1 MRGGGGVESP
11 SFLESTPHTAKPPTN
26 SIYLGDNLH
35 ILLSLIL
42 GDETTKSL
50 RGKVDLIYIDPP
62 FDSKADYKSKI
73 TLRADS
79 TITKA
84 PTILEQFA
92 YSDTWHK
99 GTISYLQMLTPR
111 LMLMRELLS
120 DKGSIYIHCDW
131 HCGHYIKVLCDEIF
145 GRENFR
151 NSITWRREVSRGMK
165 QHSMFFGHNQ
175 DYILFYTRTENG
187 IYKKQEVK
195 QYITNLTEFKKDNFG
210 YFSTSHKG
218 TYTDESLIELYDKN
232 RVFVTQN
239 GEAIIDREKKTFKTT
254 KGTARIKY
262 YLNQDSNGYY
272 KMQVID
278 DIWEDIRGI
287 AMQGD
292 ERTGYATQKPEAL
305 LERIIKASSDEGSI
319 VADFFMGS
327 GTTCAVAHKL
337 GRRFIGSD
345 IGKPAVM
352 TTRKRLLDI
361 GAEFG
366 LLNVGEYEKAS
377 KNIGELAQI
386 VLSLYVSEGGELPK
400 TLENTPKN
408 IGYLESSRVLVYVD
422 SPNAITSE
430 ATFRKCESLRQG
442 FLGQEWSEVILLGWN
457 YSLMINDVLKRYKK
471 IKPQVIPPDLLEKLR
486 KNKGYES
493 LVGKVR
499 FSSLQY
505 LSIKPLRVREN
516 PSDRTKAL
524 LTIELENYVL
534 LSPNALPLDK
544 AEDREKVIEIM
555 NTKPLSLLEY
565 WSVDTHYNGAVFVSQ
580 WQDFRGGR
588 EDDNGQKSLSVL
600 EKIELEVPKL
610 ARYNVCVKSVDIFG
624 YEAMAQESVAVEWG
638 ESSGVDSRVNK
649 GGGNA

>member
-1 MRGGGGVESP
+1 MTIMLRGGGGTPNS
-11 SFLESTPHTAKPPTN
+11 LESHLATTRESTPTN

-151 NSITWRREVSRGMK
+151 NEIVWCYNRWANVSANFQRMHDTIFLYTKTTNSIFNEQRMELDETRKRNLVEIVNGKKVSKR
-165 QHSMFFGHNQ
+165 
-175 DYILFYTRTENG
+175 DENG
-187 IYKKQEVK
+187 NVIYRTQ
-195 QYITNLTEFKKDNFG
+195 
-210 YFSTSHKG
+210 
-218 TYTDESLIELYDKN
+218 TDKPMPDWWEIYP
-232 RVFVTQN
+232 V
-239 GEAIIDREKKTFKTT
+239 GKTGK
-254 KGTARIKY
+254 
-262 YLNQDSNGYY
+262 
-272 KMQVID
+272 
-278 DIWEDIRGI
+278 
-287 AMQGD
+287 

-327 GTTCAVAHKL
+327 GTTCAVAHRL

-352 TTRKRLLDI
+352 TTRKRLLDM
-361 GAEFG
+361 GAEFSM
-366 LLNVGEYEKAS
+366 LSVGEYEKSA

-516 PSDRTKAL
+516 PSNRDNAL

-544 AEDREKVIEIM
+544 AEDRDKVIEIM

-565 WSVDTHYNGAVFVSQ
+565 WSVDTNYNGAVFISQ

-624 YEAMAQESVAVEWG
+624 YEAMAQESLAMEWG
-638 ESSGVDSRVNK
+638 ESRGVDSSKGK
-649 GGGNA
+649 GGGNV

>member
-1 MRGGGGVESP
+1 M
-11 SFLESTPHTAKPPTN
+11 
-26 SIYLGDNLH
+26 
-35 ILLSLIL
+35 
-42 GDETTKSL
+42 
-50 RGKVDLIYIDPP
+50 DLIYIDPP

-151 NSITWRREVSRGMK
+151 NEIVWQRDPAGKGAKAISRQYPRNLESI
-165 QHSMFFGHNQ
+165 F
-175 DYILFYTRTENG
+175 FYTKTDSHIFRNPKTELDSKQKANYRMQEADG
-187 IYKKQEVK
+187 RKYKAVDLGCYSQESIAKMEAQGLIYTSPSGKKYK
-195 QYITNLTEFKKDNFG
+195 
-210 YFSTSHKG
+210 
-218 TYTDESLIELYDKN
+218 
-232 RVFVTQN
+232 
-239 GEAIIDREKKTFKTT
+239 
-254 KGTARIKY
+254 KY
-262 YLNQDSNGYY
+262 YLDEAKNVVGSAWFDIAGFGSATASKEILGYP
-272 KMQVID
+272 
-278 DIWEDIRGI
+278 
-287 AMQGD
+287 
-292 ERTGYATQKPEAL
+292 TQKPEAL

-366 LLNVGEYEKAS
+366 LLSVGEYEKAS

-400 TLENTPKN
+400 TLDNTPKN

-422 SPNAITSE
+422 SPNTITSE

-505 LSIKPLRVREN
+505 LSIKPLSVREN
-516 PSDRTKAL
+516 PSNRDTAL

-544 AEDREKVIEIM
+544 ADDREKVIEIM

-565 WSVDTHYNGAVFVSQ
+565 WSVDTNYNGAVFVSR

-588 EDDNGQKSLSVL
+588 EDDDGQKSLSVL
-600 EKIELEVPKL
+600 EKIELEVPKQ

-624 YEAMAQESVAVEWG
+624 YEAMAQESLAMEWG
-638 ESSGVDSRVNK
+638 ESSGVDSSKGK
-649 GGGNA
+649 GGGNV

>member
-1 MRGGGGVESP
+1 
-11 SFLESTPHTAKPPTN
+11 
-26 SIYLGDNLH
+26 
-35 ILLSLIL
+35 
-42 GDETTKSL
+42 
-50 RGKVDLIYIDPP
+50 
-62 FDSKADYKSKI
+62 
-73 TLRADS
+73 
-79 TITKA
+79 
-84 PTILEQFA
+84 
-92 YSDTWHK
+92 
-99 GTISYLQMLTPR
+99 
-111 LMLMRELLS
+111 
-120 DKGSIYIHCDW
+120 
-131 HCGHYIKVLCDEIF
+131 
-145 GRENFR
+145 
-151 NSITWRREVSRGMK
+151 
-165 QHSMFFGHNQ
+165 
-175 DYILFYTRTENG
+175 
-187 IYKKQEVK
+187 
-195 QYITNLTEFKKDNFG
+195 
-210 YFSTSHKG
+210 
-218 TYTDESLIELYDKN
+218 
-232 RVFVTQN
+232 
-239 GEAIIDREKKTFKTT
+239 
-254 KGTARIKY
+254 
-262 YLNQDSNGYY
+262 
-272 KMQVID
+272 
-278 DIWEDIRGI
+278 
-287 AMQGD
+287 
-292 ERTGYATQKPEAL
+292 
-305 LERIIKASSDEGSI
+305 
-319 VADFFMGS
+319 MGS

-386 VLSLYVSEGGELPK
+386 VLSLYVGKITGGYQR

-505 LSIKPLRVREN
+505 LSIKPLSVREN
-516 PSDRTKAL
+516 PSDRSRAL
-524 LTIELENYVL
+524 LTIELEKLLL

-565 WSVDTHYNGAVFVSQ
+565 WSVDTHYNGAVFISQ

-588 EDDNGQKSLSVL
+588 EDDNGQKSDVL
-600 EKIELEVPKL
+600 RK
-610 ARYNVCVKSVDIFG
+610 
-624 YEAMAQESVAVEWG
+624 
-638 ESSGVDSRVNK
+638 
-649 GGGNA
+649 

>member
-1 MRGGGGVESP
+1 M
-11 SFLESTPHTAKPPTN
+11 
-26 SIYLGDNLH
+26 
-35 ILLSLIL
+35 
-42 GDETTKSL
+42 

-73 TLRADS
+73 ALSIDS
-79 TITKA
+79 SITKA

-120 DKGSIYIHCDW
+120 ERGSIYIHCDW
-131 HCGHYIKVLCDEIF
+131 HCGHYIKVLCDSIF

-151 NSITWRREVSRGMK
+151 NEIVWRYGKMANASKCFTRNHDTIFIYTK
-165 QHSMFFGHNQ
+165 N
-175 DYILFYTRTENG
+175 DNYIFNTQ
-187 IYKKQEVK
+187 K
-195 QYITNLTEFKKDNFG
+195 
-210 YFSTSHKG
+210 
-218 TYTDESLIELYDKN
+218 TDESEYRNRFVRFLQDNKIYYKFVKNSTDKLIKGRIKKVEQNLN
-232 RVFVTQN
+232 RKIRDDDVLFDFNV
-239 GEAIIDREKKTFKTT
+239 EFKTQDDVFYDISIVKGNAKENT
-254 KGTARIKY
+254 K
-262 YLNQDSNGYY
+262 
-272 KMQVID
+272 
-278 DIWEDIRGI
+278 
-287 AMQGD
+287 
-292 ERTGYATQKPEAL
+292 YATQKPEAL
-305 LERIIKASSDEGSI
+305 LERIIKSSSDENSI

-337 GRRFIGSD
+337 GRKFIGSD
-345 IGKPAVM
+345 IGKVAVM

-366 LLNVGEYEKAS
+366 LLSVGEYEKAS

-386 VLSLYVSEGGELPK
+386 VLSLYISESGELPK

-430 ATFRKCESLRQG
+430 ATFRKCESLRQS
-442 FLGQEWSEVILLGWN
+442 FLGQEWGEVILLGWN

-505 LSIKPLRVREN
+505 LSLKPLSVREN
-516 PSDRTKAL
+516 PSDRSRAL

-544 AEDREKVIEIM
+544 AEDRDKIIEIM
-555 NTKPLSLLEY
+555 NSKPLSLLEY
-565 WSVDTHYNGAVFVSQ
+565 WSVDTNYNGAVFVSQ

-588 EDDNGQKSLSVL
+588 EDESGQKSLSVL

-624 YEAMAQESVAVEWG
+624 YEAMAQESVAMEWG
-638 ESSGVDSRVNK
+638 ESSGVDSSVNK

>member
-1 MRGGGGVESP
+1 M
-11 SFLESTPHTAKPPTN
+11 
-26 SIYLGDNLH
+26 
-35 ILLSLIL
+35 
-42 GDETTKSL
+42 
-50 RGKVDLIYIDPP
+50 DLIYIDPP

-79 TITKA
+79 TITKV

-151 NSITWRREVSRGMK
+151 NEIVWRRSNGAGHTSSSQFFRNSDTIYYYTKGKDSIFYRQFKPYSSATMK
-165 QHSMFFGHNQ
+165 MYKFDDG
-175 DYILFYTRTENG
+175 DGRG
-187 IYKKQEVK
+187 IYRLQELRDYSAESISKMDLDNKIVRRGEKAYFK
-195 QYITNLTEFKKDNFG
+195 QYLKDKEGATLDN
-210 YFSTSHKG
+210 
-218 TYTDESLIELYDKN
+218 
-232 RVFVTQN
+232 V
-239 GEAIIDREKKTFKTT
+239 
-254 KGTARIKY
+254 
-262 YLNQDSNGYY
+262 
-272 KMQVID
+272 
-278 DIWEDIRGI
+278 WEDIPSL
-287 AMQGD
+287 QGSSD

-565 WSVDTHYNGAVFVSQ
+565 WSVDTHYNGAVFISQ

-610 ARYNVCVKSVDIFG
+610 ARYNVCVKSVDVFG

-638 ESSGVDSRVNK
+638 ESSGVDSRANK

>member
-1 MRGGGGVESP
+1 M
-11 SFLESTPHTAKPPTN
+11 
-26 SIYLGDNLH
+26 
-35 ILLSLIL
+35 
-42 GDETTKSL
+42 
-50 RGKVDLIYIDPP
+50 IYIDPP

-151 NSITWRREVSRGMK
+151 NEIVWCYKRWSAPSKSFQKMHDTIFIYTK
-165 QHSMFFGHNQ
+165 TN
-175 DYILFYTRTENG
+175 DYVFNK
-187 IYKKQEVK
+187 IYKDFSSTRSNFSSGYNTNTIKQSDGTKIK
-195 QYITNLTEFKKDNFG
+195 QYIVENVDIFEKNIKIGKIKIGENDKIVYKQNIGTLETDNW
-210 YFSTSHKG
+210 
-218 TYTDESLIELYDKN
+218 DIP
-232 RVFVTQN
+232 
-239 GEAIIDREKKTFKTT
+239 IINPQAK
-254 KGTARIKY
+254 
-262 YLNQDSNGYY
+262 
-272 KMQVID
+272 
-278 DIWEDIRGI
+278 
-287 AMQGD
+287 

-366 LLNVGEYEKAS
+366 LLSVGEYEKAS

-400 TLENTPKN
+400 TLDNTPKN

-430 ATFRKCESLRQG
+430 ATFKKCESLRQG

-505 LSIKPLRVREN
+505 LSIKPLSVREN
-516 PSDRTKAL
+516 PSNRDTAL

-544 AEDREKVIEIM
+544 AEDRDKVIEIM

-565 WSVDTHYNGAVFVSQ
+565 WSVDTNYNGAVFISQ

-600 EKIELEVPKL
+600 EKIELEVPKQM
-610 ARYNVCVKSVDIFG
+610 RYSVCVKSVDIFG
-624 YEAMAQESVAVEWG
+624 YEAMAQESLAMEWG
-638 ESSGVDSRVNK
+638 ESSGVDSRANK

>member
-1 MRGGGGVESP
+1 MKSLRSP
-11 SFLESTPHTAKPPTN
+11 PPPYQHKPTN

-151 NSITWRREVSRGMK
+151 NEIVWHYGGRGAKSISSCYPRNHDVVFYYGKTDMTIHNKLYEKRKYSLDEAKKMFK
-165 QHSMFFGHNQ
+165 Q
-175 DYILFYTRTENG
+175 DENG
-187 IYKKQEVK
+187 KW
-195 QYITNLTEFKKDNFG
+195 FK
-210 YFSTSHKG
+210 TSPRG
-218 TYTDESLIELYDKN
+218 DYTDESIERLRAENRIYETKN
-232 RVFVTQN
+232 
-239 GEAIIDREKKTFKTT
+239 GGI
-254 KGTARIKY
+254 RIKY
-262 YLNQDSNGYY
+262 FLDCDGKFVYENNILIGDTWN
-272 KMQVID
+272 
-278 DIWEDIRGI
+278 DIPD
-287 AMQGD
+287 AMHSPKQ

-305 LERIIKASSDEGSI
+305 LERIIKASSDKGSI

-366 LLNVGEYEKAS
+366 LLSVGEYEKAS

-386 VLSLYVSEGGELPK
+386 VLSLYVSESGELPK

-430 ATFRKCESLRQG
+430 ATFKKCESLRQG

-516 PSDRTKAL
+516 PSDRSRAL

-610 ARYNVCVKSVDIFG
+610 ARYNVCVKSVDVFG

-638 ESSGVDSRVNK
+638 ESSGVDSSVNK

>member
-1 MRGGGGVESP
+1 MRGGVESP
-11 SFLESTPHTAKPPTN
+11 SFLESTPHTAKPPTS

-145 GRENFR
+145 GRENFV
-151 NSITWRREVSRGMK
+151 NEVVWSYQGTGESKKAFKRKHDTIYFYGK
-165 QHSMFFGHNQ
+165 NEN
-175 DYILFYTRTENG
+175 YIFNKNEAQEAISDFSKSKYDKEDENG
-187 IYKKQEVK
+187 RYKEIRHKDGKVYK
-195 QYITNLTEFKKDNFG
+195 QYIKETMLMRDVWE
-210 YFSTSHKG
+210 
-218 TYTDESLIELYDKN
+218 IP
-232 RVFVTQN
+232 
-239 GEAIIDREKKTFKTT
+239 II
-254 KGTARIKY
+254 
-262 YLNQDSNGYY
+262 N
-272 KMQVID
+272 
-278 DIWEDIRGI
+278 
-287 AMQGD
+287 AMAK
-292 ERTGYATQKPEAL
+292 ERTQYATQKPEAL

-327 GTTCAVAHKL
+327 GATCAVAHKL

-366 LLNVGEYEKAS
+366 LLSVGEYEKAS

-516 PSDRTKAL
+516 PSDRSRAL

-610 ARYNVCVKSVDIFG
+610 ARYNVCVKSVDVFG
-624 YEAMAQESVAVEWG
+624 YEAMAQESVAMEWG

>member
-1 MRGGGGVESP
+1 M
-11 SFLESTPHTAKPPTN
+11 
-26 SIYLGDNLH
+26 
-35 ILLSLIL
+35 
-42 GDETTKSL
+42 
-50 RGKVDLIYIDPP
+50 DLIYIDPP

-151 NSITWRREVSRGMK
+151 NEIVWGYATGGASKEFYARKHDTIFYYLKNSNSFIFNSHLIK
-165 QHSMFFGHNQ
+165 QP
-175 DYILFYTRTENG
+175 RTEKSLKRAKNPNG
-187 IYKKQEVK
+187 
-195 QYITNLTEFKKDNFG
+195 
-210 YFSTSHKG
+210 
-218 TYTDESLIELYDKN
+218 
-232 RVFVTQN
+232 
-239 GEAIIDREKKTFKTT
+239 
-254 KGTARIKY
+254 ARIDSSDDTKLPTDMWNDISA
-262 YLNQDSNGYY
+262 LNP
-272 KMQVID
+272 MQN
-278 DIWEDIRGI
+278 
-287 AMQGD
+287 

-366 LLNVGEYEKAS
+366 LLSVGEYEKAS

-565 WSVDTHYNGAVFVSQ
+565 WSVDTNYNGAVFVSR

-624 YEAMAQESVAVEWG
+624 YEAMAQESLAMEWG
-638 ESSGVDSRVNK
+638 ESSGVDSNGGK

>member
-1 MRGGGGVESP
+1 M
-11 SFLESTPHTAKPPTN
+11 
-26 SIYLGDNLH
+26 
-35 ILLSLIL
+35 
-42 GDETTKSL
+42 
-50 RGKVDLIYIDPP
+50 DLIYIDPP

-151 NSITWRREVSRGMK
+151 NEIIWNYRGTTNSK
-165 QHSMFFGHNQ
+165 TQFAKKHDTIYFYGKTDSNIFNFDDVRIPYD
-175 DYILFYTRTENG
+175 DYKKFQKDSSGKWYRKWDSNRDYYPQQKLENG
-187 IYKKQEVK
+187 EWVILGKA
-195 QYITNLTEFKKDNFG
+195 QYDVWNDIASFA
-210 YFSTSHKG
+210 TSHGKE
-218 TYTDESLIELYDKN
+218 YN
-232 RVFVTQN
+232 
-239 GEAIIDREKKTFKTT
+239 
-254 KGTARIKY
+254 
-262 YLNQDSNGYY
+262 
-272 KMQVID
+272 
-278 DIWEDIRGI
+278 
-287 AMQGD
+287 
-292 ERTGYATQKPEAL
+292 GYATQKPEAL

-366 LLNVGEYEKAS
+366 LLSVGEYEKAS

-565 WSVDTHYNGAVFVSQ
+565 WSVDTHYNGAVFISQ

-610 ARYNVCVKSVDIFG
+610 ARYNVCVKSVDVFG

>member
-1 MRGGGGVESP
+1 MKSLRSP
-11 SFLESTPHTAKPPTN
+11 PPYQHKPTN

-35 ILLSLIL
+35 IILALIL
-42 GDETTKSL
+42 GSETTKSL

-73 TLRADS
+73 ALSIDS
-79 TITKA
+79 SITKA

-151 NSITWRREVSRGMK
+151 NEIICRRINKNMQKQFNKLNSLNVYGDSVLIYAKSPSTAFNPPMKKFYREGYWHSFKQPADRPTMRYELCGVNITKGQWMWAKDRALKAV
-165 QHSMFFGHNQ
+165 
-175 DYILFYTRTENG
+175 EN
-187 IYKKQEVK
+187 YE
-195 QYITNLTEFKKDNFG
+195 
-210 YFSTSHKG
+210 
-218 TYTDESLIELYDKN
+218 
-232 RVFVTQN
+232 VFVKHYADKMSLDEYCLKNPTLDF
-239 GEAIIDREKKTFKTT
+239 IRLT
-254 KGTARIKY
+254 KSGKNCEY
-262 YLNQDSNGYY
+262 YLPPKNETICDTL
-272 KMQVID
+272 
-278 DIWEDIRGI
+278 WEDIL
-287 AMQGD
+287 
-292 ERTGYATQKPEAL
+292 GYDYDSDYPTAKNIKFM
-305 LERIIKASSDEGSI
+305 ERIIQMASNKGDL
-319 VADFFMGS
+319 VADFFMG
-327 GTTCAVAHKL
+327 GGATLVAANRMNRKFV
-337 GRRFIGSD
+337 GAD

-352 TTRKRLLDI
+352 ITRRRLLDDN
-361 GAEFG
+361 AEFAIFSI
-366 LLNVGEYEKAS
+366 GEYEKAS

-430 ATFRKCESLRQG
+430 ATFKKCESLRQG
-442 FLGQEWSEVILLGWN
+442 FLGQEWGEVILLGWN

-555 NTKPLSLLEY
+555 NTKPLSLIEY
-565 WSVDTHYNGAVFVSQ
+565 WSVDTNYNGAVFVSQ

-638 ESSGVDSRVNK
+638 ESSGVDSSK

>member
-1 MRGGGGVESP
+1 MLP
-11 SFLESTPHTAKPPTN
+11 PPYQHKPTN

-145 GRENFR
+145 GRENFVNEVVWHYDGAGSPSPIKFASKHDTIFR
-151 NSITWRREVSRGMK
+151 YAKNLENTIANELYYKVAEKIDSISKYK
-165 QHSMFFGHNQ
+165 QDSSGR
-175 DYILFYTRTENG
+175 YFYT
-187 IYKKQEVK
+187 IP
-195 QYITNLTEFKKDNFG
+195 
-210 YFSTSHKG
+210 KG
-218 TYTDESLIELYDKN
+218 DYTDESIKRLDNEGKIFWTSN
-232 RVFVTQN
+232 
-239 GEAIIDREKKTFKTT
+239 
-254 KGTARIKY
+254 GTARIKKFVEIRDNKI
-262 YLNQDSNGYY
+262 LKTKKIPDVWG
-272 KMQVID
+272 
-278 DIWEDIRGI
+278 DIHSLGLI
-287 AMQGD
+287 AQAK
-292 ERTGYATQKPEAL
+292 ENTKYPTQKPEAL

-386 VLSLYVSEGGELPK
+386 VLSLYVSESGELPK

-516 PSDRTKAL
+516 PSDRSRAL

-638 ESSGVDSRVNK
+638 ESSGVDSSVNK

>member
-1 MRGGGGVESP
+1 M
-11 SFLESTPHTAKPPTN
+11 
-26 SIYLGDNLH
+26 
-35 ILLSLIL
+35 
-42 GDETTKSL
+42 
-50 RGKVDLIYIDPP
+50 DLIYIDPP

-73 TLRADS
+73 TLKADS

-151 NSITWRREVSRGMK
+151 NEIVWFYDDSPGRGDKYFPRKHDTIFWYEKHFENSIFNPDSVRIPIK
-165 QHSMFFGHNQ
+165 
-175 DYILFYTRTENG
+175 
-187 IYKKQEVK
+187 
-195 QYITNLTEFKKDNFG
+195 
-210 YFSTSHKG
+210 
-218 TYTDESLIELYDKN
+218 DESVERYK
-232 RVFVTQN
+232 
-239 GEAIIDREKKTFKTT
+239 
-254 KGTARIKY
+254 TARVLGGKSYVGGESANIGKIPESVWKIPVVKG
-262 YLNQDSNGYY
+262 NS
-272 KMQVID
+272 K
-278 DIWEDIRGI
+278 
-287 AMQGD
+287 

-305 LERIIKASSDEGSI
+305 LERIIKASSDENSI

-327 GTTCAVAHKL
+327 GTTCAVAHRL
-337 GRRFIGSD
+337 GRKFIGSD

-352 TTRKRLLDI
+352 TTRKRLLDM
-361 GAEFG
+361 GAEFSM
-366 LLNVGEYEKAS
+366 LSVGEYEKSA

-386 VLSLYVSEGGELPK
+386 VLSLYISESGELPK
-400 TLENTPKN
+400 SLSSSHKN
-408 IGYLESSRVLVYVD
+408 IGILESSGSLVFVD
-422 SPNAITSE
+422 SPNGITSE
-430 ATFRKCESLRQG
+430 ATFEKCERLRQG

-565 WSVDTHYNGAVFVSQ
+565 WSVDTHYNGAVFISQ

-600 EKIELEVPKL
+600 EKIELEVPKQ

-638 ESSGVDSRVNK
+638 ESSGVDSSVNK

>member
-1 MRGGGGVESP
+1 M
-11 SFLESTPHTAKPPTN
+11 
-26 SIYLGDNLH
+26 
-35 ILLSLIL
+35 
-42 GDETTKSL
+42 
-50 RGKVDLIYIDPP
+50 IYIDPP

-151 NSITWRREVSRGMK
+151 NEIVWQYTGSLQPKKDFARKHDTIFRYCKGDNPIYHHQLIPYKEETINRFDK
-165 QHSMFFGHNQ
+165 Q
-175 DYILFYTRTENG
+175 DENG
-187 IYKKQEVK
+187 RYKITYRDGQEYKTYMKAGKPAESVW
-195 QYITNLTEFKKDNFG
+195 EFP
-210 YFSTSHKG
+210 
-218 TYTDESLIELYDKN
+218 IIMKN
-232 RVFVTQN
+232 SKEN
-239 GEAIIDREKKTFKTT
+239 
-254 KGTARIKY
+254 
-262 YLNQDSNGYY
+262 
-272 KMQVID
+272 
-278 DIWEDIRGI
+278 
-287 AMQGD
+287 
-292 ERTGYATQKPEAL
+292 TGYATQKPEAL

-366 LLNVGEYEKAS
+366 LLSVGEYEKAS

-386 VLSLYVSEGGELPK
+386 VLSLYVSESGELPK
-400 TLENTPKN
+400 TLDNTPKN

-516 PSDRTKAL
+516 PSDRSRAL

-565 WSVDTHYNGAVFVSQ
+565 WSVDTDYNGAVFISQ

-610 ARYNVCVKSVDIFG
+610 ARYNVCVKSVDVFG